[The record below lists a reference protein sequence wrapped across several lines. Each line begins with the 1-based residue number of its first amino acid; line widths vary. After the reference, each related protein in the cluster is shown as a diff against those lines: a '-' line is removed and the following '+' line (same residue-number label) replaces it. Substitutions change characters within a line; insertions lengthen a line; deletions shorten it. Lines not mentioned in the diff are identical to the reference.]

1 MSLATVWTGC
11 CPDAMSKVLG
21 AGAPPWSKIP
31 LSIKY
36 FVANYFQVIG
46 STESKRHHKSW
57 VRQFI
62 MLSHG
67 SWFDHRFWLPKGEVK
82 SSWQLSQR
90 VYPIHLEAPAWWP
103 SPQHQ
108 PQLRSVQ
115 LLAGWSAEEWVLSGK
130 SAGWSWLTQCRTN
143 NFSTSTYLDHF
154 LRCQVVA
161 QSWFELL
168 FCQLTPF
175 RNQQNFTYIYHL
187 RAWLSWLKHQNSR

>member
-1 MSLATVWTGC
+1 MSLAMVWTGC
-11 CPDAMSKVLG
+11 CPAAMSKVLG
-21 AGAPPWSKIP
+21 AGASPWSKIP
-31 LSIKY
+31 WSIKY

-57 VRQFI
+57 VRVFF

-82 SSWQLSQR
+82 SSWQPSQR

-130 SAGWSWLTQCRTN
+130 SSGWSWLTQCTISQSAHTWITFCDVKLWLTFDSN
-143 NFSTSTYLDHF
+143 YCSASSPPSEINKILPTY
-154 LRCQVVA
+154 
-161 QSWFELL
+161 
-168 FCQLTPF
+168 T
-175 RNQQNFTYIYHL
+175 IYGL
-187 RAWLSWLKHQNSR
+187 G